1 MAFPTVSRSGI
12 LAIVAGVLL
21 VGIAVI
27 ISFVQTERHRDWLR
41 WEEKLNLIAD
51 SRASDVNL
59 WVQTQFSDLTS
70 LANNASLQIYFVT
83 LQQEASNTG
92 RPPAQADYL
101 RNLLT
106 STAERLGF
114 QAPASTLA
122 RESQAN
128 INKLGVG
135 GLALVDMTGKQLMAT
150 VGMTPIAGA
159 LAERVSVAPRG
170 ASSLLD
176 IEQLPNG
183 SLRMGFVVPI
193 YAIQAEHNAA
203 SQIGML
209 VGVRPVDASF
219 FALLTPP
226 VSQEKTT
233 EVVLVRMAGEGVQY
247 LTPLL
252 TKGPLM
258 AEHEANEPNLAA
270 AFAVENPN
278 QFAKKTDYR
287 AMSVLVTGRKI
298 ANTPWTLLT
307 KIDASEAFAANAT
320 WLQTMIAAFSLLM
333 LAVVST
339 LIAVWR
345 HASARRAVEMSVQAQ
360 QLAAESDA
368 RARLLALVTNNQP
381 EPLYIVDAAM
391 GVLFANHAAAT
402 AMGTDAQAA
411 YGKPLGHVA
420 GAARAQ
426 EIQAICESV
435 LASGT
440 AQEHLLQRLDS
451 RGVASITTTFVPID
465 HIPIEGIDPQAQ
477 GVLITEKDISDLLHE
492 REKRMH
498 TLQQLIAMLVSLVDR
513 RDPNAAQH
521 SAHVATIAAA
531 TAREM
536 GLDALTV
543 ETTATAARLMNLGKM
558 DVPAEL
564 LMRTGTLNSD
574 EKSQLR
580 SSLAAS
586 AMLLD
591 GIEFEGPVADTLR
604 QAQEHI
610 DGSGPL
616 KLKRNDIMV
625 SARIIAAA
633 NAVVGM
639 LSPRAYRKPLVLSEA
654 IKQLQSNA
662 QFDPKVVAALSNYL
676 LNHTSGET
684 LETMAL
690 SA

>member
-1 MAFPTVSRSGI
+1 MAFTTVSRSGI
-12 LAIVAGVLL
+12 FAIIGGILV
-21 VGIAVI
+21 VGIAAI
-27 ISFVQTERHRDWLR
+27 AGFVQTEHHRDWLR

-51 SRASDVNL
+51 SRANDVSN
-59 WVQTQFSDLTS
+59 WVQTQFTDLTS
-70 LANNASLQIYFVT
+70 LANNASLQIYFIT
-83 LQQEASNTG
+83 LKQSASSAK
-92 RPPAQADYL
+92 PPAQADYL

-114 QAPASTLA
+114 QAPVSTLA
-122 RESQAN
+122 RESEAN
-128 INKLGVG
+128 VRKLDAG
-135 GLALVDMTGKQLMAT
+135 GLALVDMNGNQLMAT
-150 VGMTPIAGA
+150 AGMTPIEGA
-159 LAERVSVAPRG
+159 LAEQVKAAPRA
-170 ASSLLD
+170 ASSLID

-193 YAIQAEHNAA
+193 YAIQAEHNAS

-209 VGVRPVDASF
+209 VGVRPINESF

-226 VSQEKTT
+226 ASSEKTT
-233 EVVLVRMAGEGVQY
+233 EVALVRTQGEGVQY

-252 TKGPLM
+252 NKSPLM
-258 AEHEANEPNLAA
+258 AEHEANDPSLAA
-270 AFAVENPN
+270 SYAAANPN

-287 AMSVLVTGRKI
+287 TMSVLVTGRKI

-307 KIDASEAFAANAT
+307 KIDTAEAFAANTA
-320 WLQTMIAAFSLLM
+320 WLRTMIAAFSLLI
-333 LAVVST
+333 LAMVST
-339 LIAVWR
+339 IVAVWR
-345 HASARRAVEMSVQAQ
+345 HASARRALEISVQAQ
-360 QLAAESDA
+360 KFAAESDA
-368 RARLLALVTNNQP
+368 RARLLSLVTNNQP
-381 EPLYIVDAAM
+381 EPLYIVDASM
-391 GVLFANHAAAT
+391 EVLFTNQAAAT
-402 AMGTDAQAA
+402 AMKTDAQSA
-411 YGKPLGHVA
+411 YGKSLAHVA

-435 LASGT
+435 LANG
-440 AQEHLLQRLDS
+440 AVQEHLLQRLDN
-451 RGVASITTTFVPID
+451 GEFCSITTTFVPID
-465 HIPIEGIDPQAQ
+465 QIPIEGIDPQAR
-477 GVLITEKDISDLLHE
+477 GVLITEKNITDLLHE

-536 GLDALTV
+536 GLDALMV

-564 LMRTGTLNSD
+564 LMRTGTLNSA
-574 EKSQLR
+574 ERTQLR

-586 AMLLD
+586 AILLD

-604 QAQEHI
+604 QAQEHM

-616 KLKRNDIMV
+616 QLQGDAILV

-639 LSPRAYRKPLVLSEA
+639 LSPRAYRKPMALAEA
-654 IKQLQSNA
+654 IKQLQTNA

-676 LNHTSGET
+676 LNHAQGDT
-684 LETMAL
+684 LEAMAL